1 MEGPRAVEGT
11 KAMLLSWF
19 GDGELEVCPQCRERH
34 LLPPWGSASASDQ
47 VWVTCGLVPT
57 TALVNAV
64 KVDELAG

>member
-47 VWVTCGLVPT
+47 VCVTCGLVPT